1 MQAKAAIA
9 NELQNNLKREDD
21 KPMLHWRFLAKHV
34 MEFTDEQ
41 MAENEQFWKNDSGN
55 APTAGEGGTEGG
67 GGDAGAGGGDV
78 DGGDAGGGD
87 TGGGDAGGGDTGGGE
102 DAGTE
107 LPTEDTGSA
116 QPEAPA
122 E

>member
-55 APTAGEGGTEGG
+55 APTAGEGGT
-67 GGDAGAGGGDV
+67 
-78 DGGDAGGGD
+78 DGG
-87 TGGGDAGGGDTGGGE
+87 GGGDAGGGDTGVDEEGGGLSTE
-102 DAGTE
+102 DTGDAGTE
-107 LPTEDTGSA
+107 TPTEDTGSA
-116 QPEAPA
+116 QPETPA